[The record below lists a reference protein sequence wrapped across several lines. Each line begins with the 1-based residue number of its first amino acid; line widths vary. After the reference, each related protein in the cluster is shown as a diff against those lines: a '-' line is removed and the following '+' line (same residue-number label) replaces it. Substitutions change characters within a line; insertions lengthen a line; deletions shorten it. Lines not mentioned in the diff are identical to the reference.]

1 MLDHPNS
8 ISNNLVKRPFLGP
21 VNPNP
26 VSYTSISAIEISVS
40 ESINHAALY
49 TSNASGK
56 LLYIS
61 ESSRIVFTIYFF
73 FLDVIVDELII
84 ELNLLVLF
92 SLFVVFP

>member
-21 VNPNP
+21 INPNR
-26 VSYTSISAIEISVS
+26 VSYTSISAIEIFVS
-40 ESINHAALY
+40 ESINNTALY
-49 TSNASGK
+49 TSNAS
-56 LLYIS
+56 S
-61 ESSRIVFTIYFF
+61 ESSRVVFTIYFF
-73 FLDVIVDELII
+73 FLDVIVVELII